1 MYLIAKKEERHVV
14 RHARH
19 VIIR

>member
-14 RHARH
+14 TRH